1 MQIGRVVIAGA
12 GLAGLRTAE
21 ELRAR
26 GYQGTLTMIGAE
38 PRPRNS

>member
-1 MQIGRVVIAGA
+1 MRTDRVVIAGA

-26 GYQGTLTMIGAE
+26 GYTGAITMIGAE
-38 PRPRNS
+38 RRPP